1 MTPIHPF
8 AMLKQMKNTLGA
20 AGANG
25 KIAGT
30 VSLGALSCVYAGF
43 LVYGEYSAGDESAR
57 ALLADFARGA
67 PDFNALLGS
76 FRVHIHNGETGERVF
91 FGDNSGACRY
101 YYDARGNF
109 AESFL
114 DALALQGDKK
124 PDYPAIAQF
133 LRFGCIYSE
142 RTQCEGVLRTD
153 PDDYYIAKDGRVYA
167 RSKGLTPLYEA
178 APYEDMHSLMERLT
192 GAAKGLKNIAVITG
206 GTDSRAVLA
215 HLMALNVPL
224 ELAVSEQEGA
234 GADVEIAK
242 EIAAALK
249 LPLHIAPRSARPL
262 PERIAACDGV
272 SPLSPRDDLLQKSLM
287 LAELGFELEF
297 GGVAGELYKNSFIN
311 QDFPFYGG
319 QPDYNKFYRYKVDTA
334 GPVPVALTG
343 PALADKMDALSR
355 GELELIAGARAYT
368 PKARAYNELGY
379 KIMQCRAATVTNS
392 ASRFY
397 ALANPLLERGCAALV
412 RDKSPYSLEMQ
423 AFQRGEIV
431 KFCPGIMDIKTDRGN
446 SCNPARMRRDF
457 LNNYAF
463 LARVAF
469 KRLRRGRALPPAEPA
484 AGDMRESAEYASAI
498 AACKRAGILP
508 GALEAKAVS
517 LPYAARLIVTGS
529 LFV

>member
-234 GADVEIAK
+234 GADV
-242 EIAAALK
+242 
-249 LPLHIAPRSARPL
+249 SARPL

-287 LAELGFELEF
+287 LADMGFQLEF

-319 QPDYNKFYRYKVDTA
+319 RPDFNRFYRYKLDTA
-334 GPVPVALTG
+334 GPVS
-343 PALADKMDALSR
+343 ALSR